1 MKTAITAKLTLLEFP
16 KTQDEIVKKRIDS
29 LLDAMCATDN
39 DFVPEVVY
47 MLISYIEENYEGEY
61 VWQSEMKL
69 VEALLWWREAMS
81 KE

>member
-1 MKTAITAKLTLLEFP
+1 MTAKLTLLEFP
-16 KTQDEIVKKRIDS
+16 KTPDELVQNRIDS

-61 VWQSEMKL
+61 IYQAEMKL
-69 VEALLWWREAMS
+69 VEALLWWREANARD
-81 KE
+81 

>member
-1 MKTAITAKLTLLEFP
+1 MTAKLTVLEFP
-16 KTQDEIVKKRIDS
+16 KTPDELTQNRIDS
-29 LLDAMCATDN
+29 LLEAMCTTDN

-61 VWQSEMKL
+61 VWQAEMKL

>member
-1 MKTAITAKLTLLEFP
+1 MTAKLTLLEFP
-16 KTQDEIVKKRIDS
+16 KTPDELVQNRIDG

-61 VWQSEMKL
+61 IWQAEMKL
-69 VEALLWWREAMS
+69 VEALLWWREANARD
-81 KE
+81 

>member
-1 MKTAITAKLTLLEFP
+1 MTAKLTLLEFP
-16 KTQDEIVKKRIDS
+16 KTPDELVQNRIDS
-29 LLDAMCATDN
+29 LLDAMCTTDN

-61 VWQSEMKL
+61 IWQAEMKL